1 MTQHIQT
8 TTKLKDRELVHIERV
23 VQVLVDALQHNHTV
37 FLFGN
42 GGSAADA
49 QHIAAEFINRFKID
63 RRPLPAVALTTDT
76 SVITAIANDS
86 GFQYVFEKQIRAL
99 GKKGDIAVAITTSD
113 FSADGH
119 SIILKHA
126 LTAAKE
132 KGMITIG
139 LISDKSK
146 NICSLLDEQVVIPDT
161 ETPRIQEAHILVA
174 HIICELVEAE
184 LCA

>member
-1 MTQHIQT
+1 
-8 TTKLKDRELVHIERV
+8 
-23 VQVLVDALQHNHTV
+23 
-37 FLFGN
+37 
-42 GGSAADA
+42 
-49 QHIAAEFINRFKID
+49 
-63 RRPLPAVALTTDT
+63 LPAVALTTDT